1 MFWLQHLCIRQP
13 ERFKYSQ
20 AVLHPQTSLVCRLVS
35 ESEER
40 VGKATWVTEAPAG
53 GADSHPRKMH
63 LKSEVILRG
72 GEWKEGGKLVEMIV
86 NLPIVSQARG

>member
-1 MFWLQHLCIRQP
+1 M
-13 ERFKYSQ
+13 
-20 AVLHPQTSLVCRLVS
+20 
-35 ESEER
+35 
-40 VGKATWVTEAPAG
+40 TEAPAG

-72 GEWKEGGKLVEMIV
+72 GEWKEGGKLVEVIV

>member
-1 MFWLQHLCIRQP
+1 MGDRGTHQGCRQP
-13 ERFKYSQ
+13 
-20 AVLHPQTSLVCRLVS
+20 PQ
-35 ESEER
+35 E
-40 VGKATWVTEAPAG
+40 
-53 GADSHPRKMH
+53 MH

>member
-1 MFWLQHLCIRQP
+1 M
-13 ERFKYSQ
+13 
-20 AVLHPQTSLVCRLVS
+20 
-35 ESEER
+35 
-40 VGKATWVTEAPAG
+40 TEAPAG

-63 LKSEVILRG
+63 LKSEVTLRG